1 MQNTIIVSKSAKGG
15 GLDSAG
21 GRFRALGLSR
31 SAFTLAEVLITL
43 GIIGVVA
50 AMTLPILT
58 AKYQE
63 RVLVTRA
70 KKTYSTI
77 LAAINTYK
85 ADNEVFDVSGLF
97 DTNNTSLQ
105 TLQNFSKYFKVSM
118 ICDTKSNGC
127 QGKYKVKKTKRSPDG
142 KGGTAMLTPSS
153 SNPRMSLTDGSI
165 IWITQYSNCNQY
177 YETGSN
183 KYDEDGNLIESN
195 PWTRT
200 YCASLCFDTNGK
212 QKPNQ
217 AGQDYFCFGVK
228 QNGTIYDHNTTNT
241 GSITS
246 VLANDKLNDVENYS
260 EGAWK

>member
-1 MQNTIIVSKSAKGG
+1 MVSLNSYSGGG
-15 GLDSAG
+15 GLNNAG
-21 GRFRALGLSR
+21 GHFRALGLSR

-85 ADNEVFDVSGLF
+85 ADNEVFDISGLF

-142 KGGTAMLTPSS
+142 KGGTAMLSPSS
-153 SNPRMSLTDGSI
+153 SYPRMSLTDGSI